1 MQEKFD
7 FLRKNG
13 TIFAHVR
20 KKQYFCRRKR
30 NHMNRILWIDDEIDL
45 LQPYIIY
52 LTSKGYE
59 VTTASNGEDALDL
72 LSAQDI
78 VFLDENMPG
87 MTGLE
92 TLQEI
97 KRLHP
102 EVPVV
107 MITKSEEEHI
117 MEQAIGEQIADYLI
131 KPVNPSQILLC
142 LKKHIHQQAI
152 VTEHV
157 QQNYRQEWSDI
168 SYMIDTATTFEE
180 WAAIVRTLSKWDLE
194 LEDSPMRSL
203 IDDQRTQA
211 NAAFAKWIAKNYESW
226 FEARKSSI
234 AQSSIAQSSIPLMSP
249 DVMKHSIFPLLDK
262 GEKVLLCV
270 IDNFRYDQWKT
281 IQPLLS
287 EFYTVQNEEQYMSI
301 LPTATQYARNAIF
314 SGLLPLQIQEMY
326 PQYWVEEGDEES
338 KNQYEK
344 ELVQTL
350 LDRYRRRESF
360 NYWKVNESDFCE
372 RVIAQLKGAQAPLNI
387 VVLNFIDMLSH
398 SRTESKMMRE
408 LANDESAYRS
418 LTLSWFRHSPT
429 YELLRRAAE
438 LGFTLVLTTDHGTT
452 RVKNAVQIIADKN
465 TNTNIRYK
473 VGKALNCSS
482 KNVMSI
488 EQPKRVGLPC
498 PNVSSSYAFCTGSDF
513 FAYPNQFNY
522 YAQYYRNTFQHGGIS
537 LEEMIIPLVTLMP
550 KK

>member
-1 MQEKFD
+1 
-7 FLRKNG
+7 
-13 TIFAHVR
+13 
-20 KKQYFCRRKR
+20 
-30 NHMNRILWIDDEIDL
+30 MNRILWVDDEIDL

-52 LTSKGYE
+52 LSGKGYE
-59 VTTASNGEDALDL
+59 VVTATNGQDALDIVSGQQL
-72 LSAQDI
+72 DI

-87 MTGLE
+87 ITGLE

-97 KRLHP
+97 KRLRP

-117 MEQAIGEQIADYLI
+117 MEQAIGEKIADYLI

-152 VTEHV
+152 VSEHT
-157 QQNYRQEWSDI
+157 QENYRQEWSDI
-168 SYMIDTATTFEE
+168 SYMIDTATTTEE
-180 WAAIVRTLSKWDLE
+180 WQAIERTLSKWDIE
-194 LEDSPMRSL
+194 LENTGMRSL
-203 IDDQRTQA
+203 IEDQRTQA
-211 NAAFAKWIAKNYESW
+211 NAAFCKWVMRNYEEW
-226 FEARKSSI
+226 FPSTGNQPSAISR
-234 AQSSIAQSSIPLMSP
+234 PLMSH
-249 DVMKHSIFPLLDK
+249 DVMKHAVFPLLDK
-262 GEKVLLCV
+262 GEKVLMVV

-281 IQPLLS
+281 IQPLIGELFS
-287 EFYTVQNEEQYMSI
+287 IREEEQYMSI

-314 SGLLPLQIQEMY
+314 SGLLPLQIQQMFPEL
-326 PQYWVEEGDEES
+326 WVEEGDEES
-338 KNQYEK
+338 KNQHEK

-372 RVIAQLKGAQAPLNI
+372 RVIAQLKGSQAPLNI

-408 LANDESAYRS
+408 LANDEAAYRS

-429 YELLRRAAE
+429 YALFRRAAE
-438 LGFTLVLTTDHGTT
+438 LGFTVVLTTDHGTT
-452 RVKNAVQIIADKN
+452 RVKNAVQIMADKN

-473 VGKALNCSS
+473 VGKALNCNS
-482 KNVMSI
+482 KNVMTI
-488 EQPKRVGLPC
+488 ERPARVGLPC
-498 PNVSSSYAFCTGSDF
+498 PNVSSSYMFCTGSDF

-522 YAQYYRNTFQHGGIS
+522 YAQYYRDTFQHGGIS
-537 LEEMIIPLVTLMP
+537 LEEMIIPLVTMVS
-550 KK
+550 KG

>member
-1 MQEKFD
+1 MSQ
-7 FLRKNG
+7 
-13 TIFAHVR
+13 
-20 KKQYFCRRKR
+20 
-30 NHMNRILWIDDEIDL
+30 ILWVDDEIDL

-52 LTSKGYE
+52 LKGKGYD
-59 VTTASNGEDALDL
+59 VTTATNGEDALDR
-72 LSAQDI
+72 LSESVPAI

-92 TLQEI
+92 TLQEM

-117 MEQAIGEQIADYLI
+117 MEQAIGEKIADYLI
-131 KPVNPSQILLC
+131 KPVNPSQILMC
-142 LKKHIHQQAI
+142 LKKHVHQQAI
-152 VTEHV
+152 VSEQV
-157 QQNYRQEWSDI
+157 QQNYRQEWGDI
-168 SYMIDTATTFEE
+168 SYMIDTASTIEE
-180 WAAIVRTLSKWDLE
+180 WQAIERTLSKWDIE
-194 LEDSPMRSL
+194 LENSAMRSL
-203 IDDQRTQA
+203 IEDQRTQA
-211 NAAFAKWIAKNYESW
+211 NVAFAKWIAKNYEGW
-226 FEARKSSI
+226 FSGER
-234 AQSSIAQSSIPLMSP
+234 PVMSH
-249 DVMKHSIFPLLDK
+249 DLMKHAVFPLLDK

-281 IQPLLS
+281 IQPLVS
-287 EFYTVQNEEQYMSI
+287 ECYTVRTEEQYTSI

-314 SGLLPLQIQEMY
+314 SGLLPLQIQQMF
-326 PQYWVEEGDEES
+326 PNLWVEEGDEES
-338 KNQYEK
+338 KNQHEK

-372 RVIAQLKGAQAPLNI
+372 RVIHQLKGSQAPLNI

-408 LANDESAYRS
+408 LANDEAAYRS
-418 LTLSWFRHSPT
+418 LTLSWFRHSPI
-429 YELLRRAAE
+429 YELLRLASE
-438 LGFTLVLTTDHGTT
+438 MGFTLVITTDHGTT
-452 RVKNAVQIIADKN
+452 RVKNAVQIVADKN

-482 KNVMSI
+482 KNVFSI

-537 LEEMIIPLVTLMP
+537 LEEMIIPLVTLVP
-550 KK
+550 KR

>member
-1 MQEKFD
+1 
-7 FLRKNG
+7 
-13 TIFAHVR
+13 
-20 KKQYFCRRKR
+20 
-30 NHMNRILWIDDEIDL
+30 MNNILWVDDEIDL

-52 LTSKGYE
+52 LSGKGYH
-59 VTTASNGEDALDL
+59 VTTASNGRDALDIVEQTVP
-72 LSAQDI
+72 SI

-87 MTGLE
+87 LTGLE

-97 KRLHP
+97 KRIRP

-117 MEQAIGEQIADYLI
+117 MEQAIGEKIADYLI

-152 VTEHV
+152 LSEQT
-157 QQNYRQEWSDI
+157 QQSYRQEWSDI
-168 SYMIDTATTFEE
+168 AYMIDTAATFQE
-180 WAAIVRTLSKWDLE
+180 WAAIERTLSRWDIE
-194 LEDSPMRSL
+194 LENSPMRSM

-211 NAAFAKWIAKNYESW
+211 NAAFAKWIAKNYESIVDG
-226 FEARKSSI
+226 RKTKDGSL
-234 AQSSIAQSSIPLMSP
+234 LMSP
-249 DVMKHSIFPLLDK
+249 DIMKHAVFPLLDR

-287 EFYTVQNEEQYMSI
+287 EWFAIREEEQYMSI

-314 SGLLPLQIQEMY
+314 SGLLPLQIQQMY

-338 KNQYEK
+338 KNQFEK

-350 LDRYRRRESF
+350 LDRYRRRETFS
-360 NYWKVNESDFCE
+360 YWKVNESDYCE
-372 RVIAQLKGAQAPLNI
+372 RVIHQLRSVQTPLNI

-398 SRTESKMMRE
+398 SRTESRMMRE
-408 LANDESAYRS
+408 LANDEAAYRS

-438 LGFTLVLTTDHGTT
+438 LGYTLVLTTDHGTT

-482 KNVMSI
+482 KNVFVL
-488 EQPKRVGLPC
+488 ERPERTGLPC
-498 PNVSSSYAFCTGSDF
+498 PNVSSSYAFCTGNDF

-537 LEEMIIPLVTLMP
+537 LEEMVIPLVTLSP
-550 KK
+550 KS

>member
-1 MQEKFD
+1 M
-7 FLRKNG
+7 
-13 TIFAHVR
+13 
-20 KKQYFCRRKR
+20 KQ
-30 NHMNRILWIDDEIDL
+30 ILWVDDEIDL

-52 LTSKGYE
+52 LKGKGYE
-59 VTTASNGEDALDL
+59 VTTASNGRDALD
-72 LSAQDI
+72 SIVRSVPNI

-87 MTGLE
+87 LTGLE

-97 KRLHP
+97 KRLRP

-117 MEQAIGEQIADYLI
+117 MEEAIGEKIADYLI

-152 VTEHV
+152 VNEQMQH
-157 QQNYRQEWSDI
+157 NYRQEWGDI
-168 SYMIDTATTFEE
+168 SYMIDTASTIDE
-180 WAAIVRTLSKWDLE
+180 WKAVERTLSKWDIE
-194 LEDSPMRSL
+194 LESTEMRSM

-211 NAAFAKWIAKNYESW
+211 NTAFSKWLQRNYTDW
-226 FEARKSSI
+226 FREGGER
-234 AQSSIAQSSIPLMSP
+234 PLMSH
-249 DVMKHSIFPLLDK
+249 DVMKHSVFPLLDA

-287 EFYTVQNEEQYMSI
+287 ELYSVRTEEQYLSI

-314 SGLLPLQIQEMY
+314 SGLLPLQIQQMY

-350 LDRYRRRESF
+350 LDRYRRREAF
-360 NYWKVNESDFCE
+360 TYWKINESDFCE
-372 RVIAQLKGAQAPLNI
+372 RVMHQLKGVQTPLNI

-408 LANDESAYRS
+408 LANDEAAYRS

-429 YELLRRAAE
+429 FNLLQRAAE
-438 LGFTLVLTTDHGTT
+438 LGYTLVLTTDHGTT

-465 TNTNIRYK
+465 TNTNVRYK

-482 KNVMSI
+482 KNVMVI

-498 PNVSSSYAFCTGSDF
+498 PNVSSSYMFCTGNDF

-537 LEEMIIPLVTLMP
+537 LEEMIIPLVTLNP

>member
-1 MQEKFD
+1 MSQ
-7 FLRKNG
+7 
-13 TIFAHVR
+13 
-20 KKQYFCRRKR
+20 
-30 NHMNRILWIDDEIDL
+30 ILWVDDEIDL

-52 LTSKGYE
+52 LKGKGYD
-59 VTTASNGEDALDL
+59 VQTASNGEDALDM
-72 LSAQDI
+72 LSASVPSI

-92 TLQEI
+92 TLQEM

-117 MEQAIGEQIADYLI
+117 MEQAIGEKIADYLI

-152 VTEHV
+152 VSEQT

-168 SYMIDTATTFEE
+168 SYLIDTATTMDE
-180 WAAIVRTLSKWDLE
+180 WKAIERTLSRWDIE
-194 LEDSPMRSL
+194 LENSVMRPL
-203 IDDQRTQA
+203 LEDQRVQA
-211 NAAFAKWIAKNYESW
+211 DTAFAKWIAKNYESW
-226 FEARKSSI
+226 FTPNAER
-234 AQSSIAQSSIPLMSP
+234 PLMSQ
-249 DVMKHSIFPLLDK
+249 DVMKHSVFPLLDK

-287 EFYTVQNEEQYMSI
+287 DFYTIQNDEQYTSI

-314 SGLLPLQIQEMY
+314 SGLLPLQIQQMY

-344 ELVQTL
+344 DLVQTL

-372 RVIAQLKGAQAPLNI
+372 RVIQQLRRSQAPLNI

-408 LANDESAYRS
+408 LANDEAAYRS
-418 LTLSWFRHSPT
+418 LTLSWFRHSPI
-429 YELLRRAAE
+429 YDLLRMASE
-438 LGFTLVLTTDHGTT
+438 LGYTLVVTTDHGTT
-452 RVKNAVQIIADKN
+452 RVKNAVQIVADKN

-482 KNVMSI
+482 KNVMAI
-488 EQPKRVGLPC
+488 TQPQRVGLPS
-498 PNVSSSYAFCTGSDF
+498 PNVSSSYMFCTGSDF

-537 LEEMIIPLVTLMP
+537 LEEMIIPLVTLVP
-550 KK
+550 KR

>member
-1 MQEKFD
+1 MK
-7 FLRKNG
+7 
-13 TIFAHVR
+13 
-20 KKQYFCRRKR
+20 
-30 NHMNRILWIDDEIDL
+30 RILWVDDEIDL

-52 LTSKGYE
+52 LKGKDYE
-59 VTTASNGEDALDL
+59 VITASNGEDALDAFGSQT
-72 LSAQDI
+72 SASNQTFDI

-117 MEQAIGEQIADYLI
+117 MEQAIGEKIADYLI

-142 LKKHIHQQAI
+142 LKKHIHQHSI
-152 VTEHV
+152 VSEQV
-157 QQNYRQEWSDI
+157 QHSYRQEWSDI
-168 SYMIDTATTFEE
+168 SYMIDTASTIEE
-180 WAAIVRTLSKWDLE
+180 WQAIERTLSKWDIELASLE
-194 LEDSPMRSL
+194 AEQGGHSGMHSL
-203 IDDQRTQA
+203 IAGQRTQA
-211 NAAFAKWIAKNYESW
+211 NAAFSKWIAKNYEDII
-226 FEARKSSI
+226 ERHQPNI
-234 AQSSIAQSSIPLMSP
+234 VTSP
-249 DVMKHSIFPLLDK
+249 DVMKHTIFPLLDK

-287 EFYTVQNEEQYMSI
+287 EFYSVRAEEQYMSI

-314 SGLLPLQIQEMY
+314 SGLMPLQIQEMY
-326 PQYWVEEGDEES
+326 PQLWVEEGDEES

-350 LDRYRRRESF
+350 LERYRRRESF

-372 RVIAQLKGAQAPLNI
+372 RVISQLKGVQSPLNI

-408 LANDESAYRS
+408 LANDEAAYRS

-429 YELLRRAAE
+429 FELLHRAAE

-482 KNVMSI
+482 KNVMTI
-488 EQPKRVGLPC
+488 EHPKRVGLPC
-498 PNVSSSYAFCTGSDF
+498 PNVSSSYAFCTGTDF

-537 LEEMIIPLVTLMP
+537 LEEMIIPLITLDP
-550 KK
+550 KMR

>member
-1 MQEKFD
+1 MSQ
-7 FLRKNG
+7 
-13 TIFAHVR
+13 
-20 KKQYFCRRKR
+20 
-30 NHMNRILWIDDEIDL
+30 ILWVDDEIDL

-52 LTSKGYE
+52 LKGKGYE
-59 VTTASNGEDALDL
+59 VITASNGEDALDL
-72 LSAQDI
+72 FSNIQSPISNQFDI

-87 MTGLE
+87 MSGLE

-117 MEQAIGEQIADYLI
+117 MEQAIGEKIADYLI

-142 LKKHIHQQAI
+142 LKKHIHSRDI
-152 VTEHV
+152 VTEQV

-168 SYMIDTATTFEE
+168 SYMIDTATTIEE
-180 WAAIVRTLSKWDLE
+180 WQAIERTLSRWDIE
-194 LEDSPMRSL
+194 LENSPMRSL
-203 IDDQRTQA
+203 IEDQRTQA

-226 FEARKSSI
+226 FAGER
-234 AQSSIAQSSIPLMSP
+234 PVMSQ
-249 DVMKHSIFPLLDK
+249 DVMKHSVFPLLDEGK
-262 GEKVLLCV
+262 KVLLCV

-281 IQPLLS
+281 IQPLIS
-287 EFYTVQNEEQYMSI
+287 EFYTVQHEEQYTSI

-314 SGLLPLQIQEMY
+314 SGLMPLQIQQMF
-326 PQYWVEEGDEES
+326 PNLWVEEGDEES
-338 KNQYEK
+338 KNQHEK

-350 LDRYRRRESF
+350 LDRYRRRETF

-372 RVIAQLKGAQAPLNI
+372 RVIAQLKSVQTPLNI

-408 LANDESAYRS
+408 LANDEAAYRS

-429 YELLRRAAE
+429 YELLRRAAD

-473 VGKALNCSS
+473 VGKALNCSDKS
-482 KNVMSI
+482 VFFI
-488 EQPKRVGLPC
+488 EQPKQVGLPC

-537 LEEMIIPLVTLMP
+537 LEEMIIPLVTLVP
-550 KK
+550 RKN

>member
-1 MQEKFD
+1 
-7 FLRKNG
+7 
-13 TIFAHVR
+13 
-20 KKQYFCRRKR
+20 
-30 NHMNRILWIDDEIDL
+30 MNRILWVDDEIDL

-52 LTSKGYE
+52 LSNKGYE
-59 VTTASNGEDALDL
+59 VATATNGQDALD
-72 LSAQDI
+72 AVQAAAYDI

-87 MTGLE
+87 LTGLE
-92 TLQEI
+92 TLQEL
-97 KRLHP
+97 KRLRP

-117 MEQAIGEQIADYLI
+117 MEEAIGEKIADYLI

-152 VTEHV
+152 VSEHT
-157 QQNYRQEWSDI
+157 QENYRQEWSDI
-168 SYMIDTATTFEE
+168 SYMIDTASTAEE
-180 WAAIVRTLSKWDLE
+180 WYAVERSLSKWEIE
-194 LEDSPMRSL
+194 LEQSNMRGL
-203 IDDQRTQA
+203 LDEQRTQA
-211 NAAFAKWIAKNYESW
+211 NAAFAKWVARNYESW
-226 FEARKSSI
+226 FALTTNDQRPMTN
-234 AQSSIAQSSIPLMSP
+234 AGRPLMSP
-249 DVMKHSIFPLLDK
+249 DVMKHAVFPLLDK

-270 IDNFRYDQWKT
+270 VDNFRYDQWKT
-281 IQPLLS
+281 IQPLIGELFS
-287 EFYTVQNEEQYMSI
+287 IREEEQYLSI

-314 SGLLPLQIQEMY
+314 SGLMPLQIQEMF

-338 KNQYEK
+338 KNKYEK

-350 LDRYRRRESF
+350 LDRYRRREMFS
-360 NYWKVNESDFCE
+360 YWKVNESDYCE
-372 RVIAQLKGAQAPLNI
+372 RVIAQLKGVQTPLSV

-408 LANDESAYRS
+408 LANDEAAYRS

-429 YELLRRAAE
+429 YNLLRRAAE
-438 LGFTLVLTTDHGTT
+438 LGFTVVLTTDHGTT

-473 VGKALNCSS
+473 VGKALNCSAKS
-482 KNVMSI
+482 VFML
-488 EQPKRVGLPC
+488 EQPKRVGLPS

-537 LEEMIIPLVTLMP
+537 LEEMIVPLVTLDP
-550 KK
+550 KR

>member
-1 MQEKFD
+1 MSQ
-7 FLRKNG
+7 
-13 TIFAHVR
+13 
-20 KKQYFCRRKR
+20 
-30 NHMNRILWIDDEIDL
+30 ILWVDDEIDL

-52 LTSKGYE
+52 LNGKGYD
-59 VTTASNGEDALDL
+59 VKTASNGEDAIEAFSQLPEV
-72 LSAQDI
+72 SI

-87 MTGLE
+87 MNGLE

-97 KRLHP
+97 KRLRP

-117 MEQAIGEQIADYLI
+117 MEQAIGEKIADYLI

-142 LKKHIHQQAI
+142 LKKHIHQQEI
-152 VTEHV
+152 VAEQT

-168 SYMIDTATTFEE
+168 SYMIDTATTIEE
-180 WAAIVRTLSKWDLE
+180 WQAIERTLSRWE
-194 LEDSPMRSL
+194 LSLQDSAMSHQTAMQSM
-203 IDDQRTQA
+203 IEDQRTQA
-211 NAAFAKWIAKNYESW
+211 NAAFSKWVSKHYEGW
-226 FEARKSSI
+226 FGTGSNPSSAAR
-234 AQSSIAQSSIPLMSP
+234 PVMSH
-249 DVMKHSIFPLLDK
+249 DVMKHAVFPLLDK

-281 IQPLLS
+281 IQPLIS
-287 EFYTVQNEEQYMSI
+287 EFYTIRTEEQYTSI

-314 SGLLPLQIQEMY
+314 AGLMPLQIQEMF
-326 PQYWVEEGDEES
+326 PTLWVEEGDEES
-338 KNQYEK
+338 KNQHEK

-350 LDRYRRRESF
+350 LDRYRRRERF
-360 NYWKVNESDFCE
+360 NYWKVNESEFCE
-372 RVIAQLKGAQAPLNI
+372 RVISQLKGSQAPLNI

-408 LANDESAYRS
+408 LANDEAAYRS

-429 YELLRRAAE
+429 HELLRRAAE
-438 LGFTLVLTTDHGTT
+438 CGFTLVLTTDHGTT
-452 RVKNAVQIIADKN
+452 RVKNAVQIVADKN

-473 VGKALNCSS
+473 VGKALNCNS
-482 KNVMSI
+482 KNVFTI
-488 EQPKRVGLPC
+488 EHPKRVGLPC
-498 PNVSSSYAFCTGSDF
+498 PNISSSYAFCTGNDF

-537 LEEMIIPLVTLMP
+537 LEEMIIPLVTLAP
-550 KK
+550 KAR

>member
-1 MQEKFD
+1 MSQ
-7 FLRKNG
+7 
-13 TIFAHVR
+13 
-20 KKQYFCRRKR
+20 
-30 NHMNRILWIDDEIDL
+30 ILWVDDEIDL

-52 LTSKGYE
+52 LKGKGYE
-59 VTTASNGEDALDL
+59 LTTATNGEDAIDVLDKTVP
-72 LSAQDI
+72 DI

-117 MEQAIGEQIADYLI
+117 MEQAIGEKIADYLI

-142 LKKHIHQQAI
+142 LKKHIHQQEI
-152 VTEHV
+152 VTEQV

-168 SYMIDTATTFEE
+168 SYMIDTATTIEE
-180 WAAIVRTLSKWDLE
+180 WQAIERTLSKWDIE
-194 LEDSPMRSL
+194 LENSPMRSL

-211 NAAFAKWIAKNYESW
+211 NVAFAKWIAKNYEGW
-226 FEARKSSI
+226 FAGERPI
-234 AQSSIAQSSIPLMSP
+234 MSQ
-249 DVMKHSIFPLLDK
+249 DVMKHSVFPLLDK
-262 GEKVLLCV
+262 GEKVLFCV

-281 IQPLLS
+281 IQPLIS
-287 EFYTVQNEEQYMSI
+287 EFYTVQHEQQYTSI

-314 SGLLPLQIQEMY
+314 SGLLPLQIQQMY
-326 PQYWVEEGDEES
+326 PQYWVEEGDGET
-338 KNQYEK
+338 KNQHEK

-350 LDRYRRRESF
+350 LDRYRRRDAF

-372 RVIAQLKGAQAPLNI
+372 RVIAQLKSVHAPLNI

-408 LANDESAYRS
+408 LANDEAAYRS

-482 KNVMSI
+482 KNVFSI
-488 EQPKRVGLPC
+488 EQPKQVGLPC

-537 LEEMIIPLVTLMP
+537 LEEMIIPLVTLSP

>member
-1 MQEKFD
+1 MSQ
-7 FLRKNG
+7 
-13 TIFAHVR
+13 
-20 KKQYFCRRKR
+20 
-30 NHMNRILWIDDEIDL
+30 ILWVDDEIDL

-52 LTSKGYE
+52 LKGKGYDV
-59 VTTASNGEDALDL
+59 VTATNGEDALD
-72 LSAQDI
+72 AFPEAIPDI

-117 MEQAIGEQIADYLI
+117 MEQAIGEKIADYLI

-152 VTEHV
+152 VTEQV
-157 QQNYRQEWSDI
+157 QQNYRQEWNDI
-168 SYMIDTATTFEE
+168 SYMIDTATTIEE
-180 WAAIVRTLSKWDLE
+180 WQAIERTLSKWDIE
-194 LEDSPMRSL
+194 LENSPMRSL
-203 IDDQRTQA
+203 IENQRTQA
-211 NAAFAKWIAKNYESW
+211 NAAFGKWIAKHYESW
-226 FEARKSSI
+226 FGGER
-234 AQSSIAQSSIPLMSP
+234 PVMSH
-249 DVMKHSIFPLLDK
+249 DVMKHTVFPLLDK

-281 IQPLLS
+281 IQPLIS
-287 EFYTVQNEEQYMSI
+287 EFYSIQNEEQYTSI

-314 SGLLPLQIQEMY
+314 SGLMPLQIQEMF
-326 PQYWVEEGDEES
+326 PNLWVEEGDEES

-350 LDRYRRRESF
+350 LERYRRHEHF
-360 NYWKVNESDFCE
+360 NYWKINESEYCE
-372 RVIAQLKGAQAPLNI
+372 RVIAQLKGVQAPLNI

-408 LANDESAYRS
+408 LANDEAAYRS

-452 RVKNAVQIIADKN
+452 RVKNAVQIVADKN

-482 KNVMSI
+482 KNVFSI
-488 EQPKRVGLPC
+488 EHPKRVGLPS

-537 LEEMIIPLVTLMP
+537 LEEMIIPLVTLGP
-550 KK
+550 KR

>member
-1 MQEKFD
+1 
-7 FLRKNG
+7 
-13 TIFAHVR
+13 
-20 KKQYFCRRKR
+20 
-30 NHMNRILWIDDEIDL
+30 MNNILWVDDEIDL

-52 LTSKGYE
+52 LSGKGYH
-59 VTTASNGEDALDL
+59 VTTASNGRDALDIVEQTVP
-72 LSAQDI
+72 SI

-87 MTGLE
+87 LTGLE

-97 KRLHP
+97 KRIRP

-117 MEQAIGEQIADYLI
+117 MEQAIGEKIADYLI

-152 VTEHV
+152 LSEQT
-157 QQNYRQEWSDI
+157 QQSYRQEWSDI
-168 SYMIDTATTFEE
+168 AYMIDTAATFQE
-180 WAAIVRTLSKWDLE
+180 WAAIERTLSRWDIE
-194 LEDSPMRSL
+194 LENSPMRSM

-211 NAAFAKWIAKNYESW
+211 NAAFAKWIAKNYESIVDG
-226 FEARKSSI
+226 RKTKDGSL
-234 AQSSIAQSSIPLMSP
+234 LMSP
-249 DVMKHSIFPLLDK
+249 DIMKHAVFPLLDR

-287 EFYTVQNEEQYMSI
+287 EWFAIREEEQYMSI

-314 SGLLPLQIQEMY
+314 SGLLPLQIQQMY

-338 KNQYEK
+338 KNQFEK

-350 LDRYRRRESF
+350 LDRYRRRETFS
-360 NYWKVNESDFCE
+360 YWKVNESDYCE
-372 RVIAQLKGAQAPLNI
+372 RVIHQLRSVQTPLNI

-398 SRTESKMMRE
+398 SRTESRMMRE
-408 LANDESAYRS
+408 LANDEAAYRS

-429 YELLRRAAE
+429 YELLRRTAE
-438 LGFTLVLTTDHGTT
+438 LGYTLVLTTDHGTT

-482 KNVMSI
+482 KNVFVL
-488 EQPKRVGLPC
+488 ERPERTGLPC
-498 PNVSSSYAFCTGSDF
+498 PNVSSSYAFCTGNDF

-537 LEEMIIPLVTLMP
+537 LEEMVIPLVTLSP
-550 KK
+550 KS

>member
-1 MQEKFD
+1 MSQ
-7 FLRKNG
+7 
-13 TIFAHVR
+13 
-20 KKQYFCRRKR
+20 
-30 NHMNRILWIDDEIDL
+30 ILWVDDEIDL

-52 LTSKGYE
+52 LKGKGYE
-59 VTTASNGEDALDL
+59 VITASNGEDALEL
-72 LSAQDI
+72 FSNIQSPISNQFDI

-87 MTGLE
+87 MSGLE

-117 MEQAIGEQIADYLI
+117 MEQAIGEKIADYLI

-142 LKKHIHQQAI
+142 LKKHIHSRDI
-152 VTEHV
+152 VTEQV

-168 SYMIDTATTFEE
+168 SYMIDTATTIEE
-180 WAAIVRTLSKWDLE
+180 WQAIERTLSRWDIE
-194 LEDSPMRSL
+194 LENSPMRSL
-203 IDDQRTQA
+203 IEDQRTQA

-226 FEARKSSI
+226 FAGER
-234 AQSSIAQSSIPLMSP
+234 PVMSQ
-249 DVMKHSIFPLLDK
+249 DVMKHSVFPLLDEGK
-262 GEKVLLCV
+262 KVLLCV

-281 IQPLLS
+281 IQPLIS
-287 EFYTVQNEEQYMSI
+287 EFYTVQHEEQYTSI

-314 SGLLPLQIQEMY
+314 SGLMPLQIQQMF
-326 PQYWVEEGDEES
+326 PNLWVEEGDEES
-338 KNQYEK
+338 KNQHEK

-350 LDRYRRRESF
+350 LDRYRRRETF

-372 RVIAQLKGAQAPLNI
+372 RVIAQLKSVQTPLNI

-408 LANDESAYRS
+408 LANDEAAYRS

-429 YELLRRAAE
+429 YELLRRAAD
-438 LGFTLVLTTDHGTT
+438 LGFTLVITTDHGTT

-473 VGKALNCSS
+473 VGKALNCSDKS
-482 KNVMSI
+482 VFFI
-488 EQPKRVGLPC
+488 EQPKQVGLPC

-537 LEEMIIPLVTLMP
+537 LEEMIIPLVTLVP
-550 KK
+550 RKN

>member
-1 MQEKFD
+1 
-7 FLRKNG
+7 
-13 TIFAHVR
+13 
-20 KKQYFCRRKR
+20 
-30 NHMNRILWIDDEIDL
+30 MNRILWVDDEIDM

-52 LTSKGYE
+52 LKGKGYE
-59 VTTASNGEDALDL
+59 VITASNGEDALDSL
-72 LSAQDI
+72 EETVPNI

-92 TLQEI
+92 TLQEM

-102 EVPVV
+102 DIPVV

-117 MEQAIGEQIADYLI
+117 MEQAIGEKIADYLI

-142 LKKHIHQQAI
+142 LKKHIHQRTI
-152 VTEHV
+152 VNEQT

-168 SYMIDTATTFEE
+168 SYMIDTATTIEE
-180 WAAIVRTLSKWDLE
+180 WQAIERALSKWDIE
-194 LEDSPMRSL
+194 LENSPMRSMVE
-203 IDDQRTQA
+203 DQRSQA
-211 NAAFAKWIAKNYESW
+211 NAAFAKWIAKNYEHW
-226 FEARKSSI
+226 FDAKS
-234 AQSSIAQSSIPLMSP
+234 PVPVMSQ
-249 DVMKHSIFPLLDK
+249 DLMKHTVFPLLDK
-262 GEKVLLCV
+262 GDKVLLCV

-281 IQPLLS
+281 IQPLIS
-287 EFYTVQNEEQYMSI
+287 EFYSVQNEEQYTSI
-301 LPTATQYARNAIF
+301 LPTATQYARNALF
-314 SGLLPLQIQEMY
+314 SGLLPLQIQQMY

-350 LDRYRRRESF
+350 LDRYRRRDSF

-372 RVIAQLKGAQAPLNI
+372 RVIQQLKSSQAALNI

-408 LANDESAYRS
+408 LANDEAAYRS

-429 YELLRRAAE
+429 YELLRRASE
-438 LGFTLVLTTDHGTT
+438 QGYTLVLTTDHGTT

-482 KNVMSI
+482 KNVFTI
-488 EQPKRVGLPC
+488 DQPKRVGLPC

-522 YAQYYRNTFQHGGIS
+522 YAQYFRNTFQHGGIS
-537 LEEMIIPLVTLMP
+537 LEEMIIPLVTLIP
-550 KK
+550 KQ

>member
-1 MQEKFD
+1 
-7 FLRKNG
+7 
-13 TIFAHVR
+13 
-20 KKQYFCRRKR
+20 
-30 NHMNRILWIDDEIDL
+30 MNNILWVDDEIDL

-52 LTSKGYE
+52 LNGKGYE
-59 VTTASNGEDALDL
+59 VTTASNGRDALDIVEQTVP
-72 LSAQDI
+72 SI

-87 MTGLE
+87 LTGLE

-97 KRLHP
+97 KRIRP

-117 MEQAIGEQIADYLI
+117 MEQAIGEKIADYLI

-152 VTEHV
+152 LNEQT
-157 QQNYRQEWSDI
+157 QQSYRQEWSDI
-168 SYMIDTATTFEE
+168 AYMIDTAATFQE
-180 WAAIVRTLSKWDLE
+180 WAAIERTLSRWDIE
-194 LEDSPMRSL
+194 LENSPMRSM

-211 NAAFAKWIAKNYESW
+211 NAAFAKWIAKNYESIVDG
-226 FEARKSSI
+226 RKTKDGSL
-234 AQSSIAQSSIPLMSP
+234 LMSP
-249 DVMKHSIFPLLDK
+249 DIMKHAVFPLLDR

-287 EFYTVQNEEQYMSI
+287 EWFAIREEEQYMSI

-314 SGLLPLQIQEMY
+314 SGLLPLQIQQMY

-338 KNQYEK
+338 KNQFEK

-350 LDRYRRRESF
+350 LDRYRRRETFS
-360 NYWKVNESDFCE
+360 YWKVNESDFCE
-372 RVIAQLKGAQAPLNI
+372 RVIHQLRSVQTPLNI

-398 SRTESKMMRE
+398 SRTESRMMRE
-408 LANDESAYRS
+408 LANDEAAYRS

-438 LGFTLVLTTDHGTT
+438 LGYTLVLTTDHGTT

-482 KNVMSI
+482 KNVFVL
-488 EQPKRVGLPC
+488 ERPERTGLPC
-498 PNVSSSYAFCTGSDF
+498 PNVSSSYAFCTGNDF

-537 LEEMIIPLVTLMP
+537 LEEMVIPLVTLSP
-550 KK
+550 KS

>member
-1 MQEKFD
+1 
-7 FLRKNG
+7 
-13 TIFAHVR
+13 
-20 KKQYFCRRKR
+20 
-30 NHMNRILWIDDEIDL
+30 MNQILWVDDEVDL

-52 LTSKGYE
+52 LKGKGYE
-59 VTTASNGEDALDL
+59 VVTATNGDDALEAI
-72 LSAQDI
+72 SHSTFSI

-87 MTGLE
+87 MSGLE

-117 MEQAIGEQIADYLI
+117 MEQAIGEKIADYLI

-142 LKKHIHQQAI
+142 LKKHIHQQEI
-152 VTEHV
+152 LTEQE
-157 QQNYRQEWSDI
+157 QQNYRQEWIDI
-168 SYMIDTATTFEE
+168 TYMIDTASTIEE
-180 WAAIVRTLSKWDLE
+180 WQAIVRTLTKWDLE
-194 LEDSPMRSL
+194 LENNPMRSL
-203 IDDQRTQA
+203 IDDQRAQA
-211 NAAFAKWIAKNYESW
+211 NAAFGKWIAKNYTSW
-226 FEARKSSI
+226 FESTDQNSR
-234 AQSSIAQSSIPLMSP
+234 PVMSP
-249 DVMKHSIFPLLDK
+249 DVMKHAVFPLLDK

-281 IQPLLS
+281 IQPLVS
-287 EFYTVQNEEQYMSI
+287 EFYSVQKEEQYTSI

-314 SGLLPLQIQEMY
+314 SGLMPLQIQQMF

-372 RVIAQLKGAQAPLNI
+372 RVIAQLKGVKTPLNI

-408 LANDESAYRS
+408 LANDEAAYRS
-418 LTLSWFRHSPT
+418 LTLSWFKHSPT
-429 YELLRRAAE
+429 YTLLRRAAE

-465 TNTNIRYK
+465 TNNNIRYK

-482 KNVMSI
+482 KNVFTLD
-488 EQPKRVGLPC
+488 QPKREGLPC
-498 PNVSSSYAFCTGSDF
+498 PNISSSYAFCTGSDF

-522 YAQYYRNTFQHGGIS
+522 YAQYYHDTFQHGGVS
-537 LEEMIIPLVTLMP
+537 LEEMIIPLVTLVP
-550 KK
+550 KGA